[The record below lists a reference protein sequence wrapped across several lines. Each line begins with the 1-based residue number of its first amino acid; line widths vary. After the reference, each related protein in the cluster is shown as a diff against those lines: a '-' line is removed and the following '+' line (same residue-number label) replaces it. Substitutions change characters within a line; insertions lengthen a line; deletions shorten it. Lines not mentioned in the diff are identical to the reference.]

1 MTAFKKSA
9 ITILMLTIVVLLS
22 SFKDNNK
29 RDYYQLKIYTL
40 ETEEQEARMD
50 QFLEQAYLPA
60 LHRAGIKKVGVFK
73 PIEKPVDAA
82 NYMMVF
88 IPINNLQQVEELGGK
103 LAADKVYLE
112 QGKNYIQSSHDPAPY
127 ARIESILLKA
137 FESMPEYGVPEFD
150 TPRSERVYELRSY
163 EGATEQL
170 YERKVEMFN
179 KGESKLFKDLGF
191 QPIFFGEVISG
202 AHMPNL
208 MYLTTHASVKAQEKN
223 WEAFRIHPEWLKM
236 KELDRY
242 QNTVSNSTKYYL
254 YPTNYS
260 DF

>member
-1 MTAFKKSA
+1 MTAFKNSA
-9 ITILMLTIVVLLS
+9 IAILMVTMAVLFS
-22 SFKDNNK
+22 SFKENNK

-40 ETEEQEARMD
+40 ETEGQEARMD
-50 QFLEQAYLPA
+50 RFLEKAYLPA
-60 LHRAGIKKVGVFK
+60 LHRAGIKEVGVFK
-73 PIEKPVDAA
+73 PIEKPADEM

-88 IPINNLQQVEELGGK
+88 IPLQNLHQVEKLGEK
-103 LAADKVYLE
+103 LSADMVYQE
-112 QGKNYIQSSHDPAPY
+112 EGRDYIQAAHDQPPY

-137 FESMPEYGVPEFD
+137 FEATPEYGVPEFE
-150 TPRSERVYELRSY
+150 TPRSGRVYELRSY

-179 KGESKLFKDLGF
+179 KGESELFINLGF

-208 MYLTTHASVKAQEKN
+208 MYLTTHATSEAQEKN
-223 WEAFRIHPEWLKM
+223 WDAFRIHPDWLKM
-236 KELDRY
+236 KEIERY
-242 QNTVSNSTKYYL
+242 LNTVSGSTKYL
-254 YPTNYS
+254 MYPTAYS